1 MNIEDIQNILAPYEE
16 YIPYFVGGLVF
27 TFLLTPLIGYI
38 LRLAGLIDLS
48 ATQMKSGDPKLL
60 SKINKTVALRAGGLA
75 IVIPFIC
82 IVILGVNL
90 DKQIAAIIIAV
101 IILTIGGVYD
111 DKYRTGLLAQLIPQ
125 LLAAIIVV
133 AAGISIDS
141 IQNPADSSIS
151 LRLLT
156 IPFTLGGQGYS
167 FVFPAD
173 IITIIWIILIIQG
186 LNWTFGLN
194 ALGEGITTIVFL
206 AILLISVKFSTPIA
220 ALLAAI
226 MIGNIVGFLPYTIYP
241 AKIFSGSTG
250 TNVYGFLIAILSILG
265 GGKVSTSVIVL
276 IIPLADML
284 WVMVGRIN
292 RRGVKNIFETFSVM
306 TRGDHTHLHHRLLRL
321 GLSVSQ
327 VNLIEWIAVGLCAIL
342 AFSLADLPKVTII
355 GVVGVLVLAF
365 FFFIS
370 ILLRLKE
377 RRVKKKELQKP
388 EEPVPGSPETPETR
402 YAY

>member
-1 MNIEDIQNILAPYEE
+1 MNLDYILDSLEPYRQ
-16 YIPYFVGGLVF
+16 YLPYFLAGFAV
-27 TFLLTPLIGYI
+27 TFFLTPLIGYI
-38 LRLAGLIDLS
+38 LRKAGIVDLS
-48 ATQMKSGDPKLL
+48 ATQMKAGDPKLL

-75 IVIPFIC
+75 IIIPFIA
-82 IVILGVNL
+82 IVLYSVQL
-90 DKQIAAIIIAV
+90 DKQIVAIVSAT
-101 IILTIGGVYD
+101 IILAVGGLYD
-111 DKYRTGLLAQLIPQ
+111 DKYRTGQFAQLIPQ
-125 LLAAIIVV
+125 LLAAVIVV

-141 IQNPADSSIS
+141 IQNPADTSIN

-173 IITIIWIILIIQG
+173 IITIVWIILIIQG

-194 ALGEGITTIVFL
+194 ALGEGITTIVFFS
-206 AILLISVKFSTPIA
+206 ILLISVKFAAPLA
-220 ALLAAI
+220 ALLSVI
-226 MIGNIVGFLPYTIYP
+226 MIGNILGFLPYTIYP

-265 GGKVSTSVIVL
+265 GVKVSTSVIVL
-276 IIPLADML
+276 IIPLIDML

-292 RRGVKNIFETFSVM
+292 RRGVKNIFETFSVI

-327 VNLIEWIAVGLCAIL
+327 VNLIEWISVGLCAIL
-342 AFSLADLPKVTII
+342 AFALADLPKVTII
-355 GVVGVLVLAF
+355 VVAAVLVLAF
-365 FFFIS
+365 FFLIS
-370 ILLRLKE
+370 ILLRIKD
-377 RRVKKKELQKP
+377 RRVKKQELQKP
-388 EEPVPGSPETPETR
+388 EEPVKGPPETPETR